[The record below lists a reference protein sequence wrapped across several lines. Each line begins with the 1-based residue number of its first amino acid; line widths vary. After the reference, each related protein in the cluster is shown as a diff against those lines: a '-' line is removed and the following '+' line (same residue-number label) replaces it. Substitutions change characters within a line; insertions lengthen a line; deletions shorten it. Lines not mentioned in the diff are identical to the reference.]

1 MNLFRSQ
8 SLGEGF
14 TPVLLLNPAKNA
26 ESQEGATL
34 APHRAG
40 KLGKAVSRPGRPKED
55 AMNNARLLLVASAMF
70 LGSSLGRAAEP
81 FVLAEPPKPATPVET
96 ANAGSAP
103 CDTSGAACGHGRT
116 CCEKFRA
123 WLFYQPLSRPGPCGC
138 CLPKAPCCA
147 PELYT
152 FFPCHPGAAP
162 IHDYQADCGQGTSC
176 SHCGWHRKT
185 CACEEQ
191 PKPPATGSSEVL
203 TPHDQSKTAASG
215 SDAMLTWEEPA
226 SEPPATGV
234 GVVKRPG
241 PAKK

>member
-1 MNLFRSQ
+1 MS
-8 SLGEGF
+8 
-14 TPVLLLNPAKNA
+14 
-26 ESQEGATL
+26 
-34 APHRAG
+34 
-40 KLGKAVSRPGRPKED
+40 
-55 AMNNARLLLVASAMF
+55 NARLLLVASVMF

-147 PELYT
+147 PPLYA

-162 IHDYQADCGQGTSC
+162 IHDYQADCGQRTSC

-185 CACEEQ
+185 CACEDQ
-191 PKPPATGSSEVL
+191 PKPAATGSSELL
-203 TPHDQSKTAASG
+203 TAHDESKTAAPVRGGPSRSG
-215 SDAMLTWEEPA
+215 RPRTPGDSI
-226 SEPPATGV
+226 SSS
-234 GVVKRPG
+234 RPG
-241 PAKK
+241 PMAYGSSAACARRATGCRPMASVEK

>member
-1 MNLFRSQ
+1 MPNH
-8 SLGEGF
+8 
-14 TPVLLLNPAKNA
+14 K
-26 ESQEGATL
+26 
-34 APHRAG
+34 
-40 KLGKAVSRPGRPKED
+40 KGRPQRRIEQESWEKLRLAGSPEED

-70 LGSSLGRAAEP
+70 LGSGLGRAAEP

-103 CDTSGAACGHGRT
+103 CDTPGAACGHGRT

-162 IHDYQADCGQGTSC
+162 IHDYQADCRQGTSC
-176 SHCGWHRKT
+176 NHCGWHRKT
-185 CACEEQ
+185 CACEDQ
-191 PKPPATGSSEVL
+191 PKPPATGNSEPL
-203 TPHDQSKTAASG
+203 TPHDQSKTAAPG
-215 SDAMLTWEEPA
+215 GDAVLTWEEPA
-226 SEPPATGV
+226 SEPPATGA
-234 GVVKRPG
+234 GVMKRQG
-241 PAKK
+241 PARK